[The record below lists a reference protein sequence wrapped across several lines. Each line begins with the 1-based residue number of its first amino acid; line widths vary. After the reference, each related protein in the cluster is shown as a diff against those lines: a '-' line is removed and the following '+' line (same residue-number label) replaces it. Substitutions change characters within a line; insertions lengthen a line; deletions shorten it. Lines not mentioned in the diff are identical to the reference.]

1 MIFIIYE
8 SSGDEAIE
16 HKKADLRDPLF
27 YCVKSWLHK
36 LRNQVL
42 N

>member
-16 HKKADLRDPLF
+16 HKKADHLDPLF
-27 YCVKSWLHK
+27 YCDESLLH
-36 LRNQVL
+36 
-42 N
+42 